1 MALSI
6 RSRRVEDLAR
16 ALSKRT
22 GANMTDAIAEALQ
35 ARLES
40 LRAMPDQVLARL
52 QAIAS
57 ACIALPDLDTRPVD
71 EILGY
76 NDEGLFGDGR

>member
-6 RSRRVEDLAR
+6 RSRKVENLAR
-16 ALSKRT
+16 LLADRT
-22 GANMTDAIAEALQ
+22 GATMTDAIAEALQ
-35 ARLES
+35 ARLEGMGA
-40 LRAMPDQVLARL
+40 LPDQVLARL

-57 ACIALPDLDTRPVD
+57 SCAALPDLDTRSVD

-76 NDEGLFGDGR
+76 NAEGFFNDGH

>member
-6 RSRRVEDLAR
+6 RSRKVEELAR
-16 ALSKRT
+16 LLADRT
-22 GANMTDAIAEALQ
+22 GLTMTDAIDEALR
-35 ARLES
+35 ARLEGIGA
-40 LRAMPDQVLARL
+40 LPNQVLARL

-57 ACIALPDLDTRPVD
+57 ACAALPDLDIRPDD

-76 NDEGLFGDGR
+76 DAEGMFGDGR

>member
-6 RSRRVEDLAR
+6 RSRKVEDLAR
-16 ALSKRT
+16 TLADRT
-22 GANMTDAIAEALQ
+22 GLTMTDAIAEALQ
-35 ARLES
+35 ARLEGMGA
-40 LRAMPDQVLARL
+40 LPDQVFGRL

-57 ACIALPDLDTRPVD
+57 ACAALPDLDARPAD

-76 NDEGLFGDGR
+76 DAEGLFGDGR